1 MSVSRRNGAPTKLI
15 RLTLLFFI
23 MALLASACAEDE
35 RRALRLTSTSTTVDT
50 GVRIL
55 ADNCPG
61 PGAVRLSVREDVLWE
76 IEALAVDPDAVPE
89 IAGSV
94 PPPEPTALIEFIV
107 GQTPEDWVE
116 TVPLT
121 VSLEP
126 GIRYTVATS
135 PDGQRVDFATPD
147 LQPGLLWDGVG
158 VIQFNPDL
166 INQDCSDP
174 ADLGLFAQNIVALV
188 ALGGVA
194 AALVLVA
201 LITLLFVIT
210 RRFSRLR
217 SIEKKAERASQSDAG
232 ELAPKR

>member
-1 MSVSRRNGAPTKLI
+1 MLRHRCDPKRT
-15 RLTLLFFI
+15 RLLVLAILL
-23 MALLASACAEDE
+23 ALLASACAEDE
-35 RRALRLTSTSTTVDT
+35 RRALRLTSTSTTVET

-61 PGAVRLSVREDVLWE
+61 PNAVRLSVRDEILWE
-76 IEALAVDPDAVPE
+76 IQAPTIDPDAPAEAIDTDVVVE
-89 IAGSV
+89 
-94 PPPEPTALIEFIV
+94 PPASAEFIV
-107 GQTPEDWVE
+107 GQAPEGWEE

-121 VSLEP
+121 TNLES
-126 GIRYTVATS
+126 GIRYTVSTS
-135 PDGQRVDFATPD
+135 PFGQRVDFATPD

-174 ADLGLFAQNIVALV
+174 ADLGLFAQNILALV

-201 LITLLFVIT
+201 LITLLFIIT

-217 SIEKKAERASQSDAG
+217 AIEKKAERAEREAEPSSGAG
-232 ELAPKR
+232 

>member
-1 MSVSRRNGAPTKLI
+1 MLRHRCDPKRT
-15 RLTLLFFI
+15 RLLVLAILL
-23 MALLASACAEDE
+23 ALLASACAEDE
-35 RRALRLTSTSTTVDT
+35 RRALRLTSTSTTVET

-61 PGAVRLSVREDVLWE
+61 PNAVRLSVRDEILWE
-76 IEALAVDPDAVPE
+76 IQAPIIDPDAPAEAIDTDVVVE
-89 IAGSV
+89 
-94 PPPEPTALIEFIV
+94 PPALAEFIV
-107 GQTPEDWVE
+107 GQAPEGWEE

-121 VSLEP
+121 TNLES
-126 GIRYTVATS
+126 GIRYTVSTS
-135 PDGQRVDFATPD
+135 PFGQRVDFATPD

-174 ADLGLFAQNIVALV
+174 ADLGLFAQNILALV

-201 LITLLFVIT
+201 LITLLFIIT

-217 SIEKKAERASQSDAG
+217 AIEKKAERAEREAEPSSGAG
-232 ELAPKR
+232 